1 MSHVFLFKPTQLF
14 VYMERGTLNW
24 VGLEQ
29 FCLGVFDGLCCFS
42 YAYLYFCSSKG
53 LVILRCLILESFLK
67 RRTRLKGEIMFY
79 ENDLLCVS
87 CCSMAVVTVWWDCC
101 DVYLACF
108 SIPTDRPVVP
118 HSKWSGLLSPPID
131 MALICSRPGRALW
144 PDRSVK
150 SAHCATRAGWT
161 RVRVRAWGGVPVL

>member
-1 MSHVFLFKPTQLF
+1 MCFCLSLPSSLFTW
-14 VYMERGTLNW
+14 RGTLNW
-24 VGLEQ
+24 VGLWRIVLLQ
-29 FCLGVFDGLCCFS
+29 LCLLVFLF
-42 YAYLYFCSSKG
+42 FKG
-53 LVILRCLILESFLK
+53 LSYTKMFNPWVFPEEKNTPKGRNHVLWKWFTMFIMLQHGCRDSVMGLLWCLHV
-67 RRTRLKGEIMFY
+67 
-79 ENDLLCVS
+79 C
-87 CCSMAVVTVWWDCC
+87 
-101 DVYLACF
+101 LACF
-108 SIPTDRPVVP
+108 SILTDRPVVP